1 MSNGTE
7 LGPSYAAG
15 EVERRVAARWA
26 ATEYGSPDAGPA
38 AAEAARA
45 ELPPFTI
52 IMPPPNVTGGLHVG
66 HALFVTLEDLLARR
80 ARMQGRATL
89 WLPGVDHAS
98 IAAQFVL
105 DKMIATE
112 GESRASLGRDRYL
125 ARMERFM
132 EETRGVILG
141 QFRRLGA
148 SADWSRTRFTMD
160 EGSAR
165 AVRTAFTTLY
175 ERGLAYR
182 TEALV
187 NWCPGCKTSV
197 SDLESIAVEEQG
209 SLWEIRYPLE
219 GGAADSGVVVATTRP
234 ETLLGDTGVAVHPDD
249 ARYAALI
256 GKRVMVPFVER
267 AVPIVADGF
276 VDRTFGTG
284 AVKLTPAHDPND
296 REAGLRHGLAAL
308 TILDESAHIVADAPA
323 PFAGMD
329 RFAARK
335 AIVAALEER
344 GQLVSVKPHVANP
357 ARCQRS
363 NDILEPRLRTQWF
376 IKAAPLAAKALAA
389 TREGKTRIIPTHFEK
404 TWEHWLTEIRDW
416 NVSRQLWWGHRIPA
430 WYCLDGHITVSAA
443 AEGPA
448 GCATCGAEADR
459 LTQESDIFDTW
470 FSSGLWPFSTLGWP
484 DETPDLAR
492 FYPSQV
498 METGH
503 DILFFWVA
511 RMMMLGI
518 ELMGEPPFET
528 IYLHGMVRDP
538 EGQKMSKTKGN
549 VVDPLSVI
557 DEIGADALRFAL
569 VAGTAPGADQ
579 RLSPEKLESARNF
592 MNKLWN
598 AARFVLGARPAE
610 ATSDRPDRDSSAAA
624 AGAFGRWLLSRR
636 HAAVADIERAIAG
649 YGFSEAAQRIY
660 DAIWAEYC
668 DQAIELAKVTL
679 SDEVRPAAERVAVW
693 WALVDALDTYL
704 RLLHPIAPFITEE
717 IWAALPREDGDAALL
732 ALAAWP
738 ALDTDATSNATHAA
752 DAAAIDEWLDLV
764 REVRAAR
771 TTAKLPASAWL
782 PLAVQAPTSL
792 VQVGEALTP
801 AIERLARV
809 RPLVIGTS
817 DTSAVHGA
825 SALLIVA
832 GPLTAHLAPP
842 VVDAA
847 TSAADQGR
855 RERDLAAARAQLA
868 AAEARLGDASFKAKA
883 PPSVVEGAERRVH
896 ELRDE
901 IARLSGGGV

>member
-1 MSNGTE
+1 VSAPRE
-7 LGPSYAAG
+7 LGSSYTPS
-15 EVERRVAARWA
+15 EIEPQVAARWA
-26 ATEYGSPDAGPA
+26 ASDYGNPESRDSVAKA
-38 AAEAARA
+38 D
-45 ELPPFTI
+45 LPPFTI

-80 ARMQGRATL
+80 ARMEGRPTL

-105 DKMIATE
+105 DKIIADE
-112 GESRASLGRDRYL
+112 GESRTSLGRERYL
-125 ARMERFM
+125 QRMHRFM
-132 EETRGVILG
+132 EETRGIILG

-148 SADWSRTRFTMD
+148 SADWGRTRFTMD
-160 EGSAR
+160 EVSSR
-165 AVRTAFTTLY
+165 AVRTAFATLY

-197 SDLESIAVEEQG
+197 SDLESIAVEERG
-209 SLWEIRYPLE
+209 NIWEIRYPLE
-219 GGAADSGVVVATTRP
+219 GGAPGEGIVVATTRP
-234 ETLLGDTGVAVHPDD
+234 ETLLGDTAVAVHPDD
-249 ARYAALI
+249 PRYAKLI
-256 GKRVMVPFVER
+256 GSRVIIP
-267 AVPIVADGF
+267 F
-276 VDRTFGTG
+276 VDRAAPILADDFVDQTFGTG
-284 AVKLTPAHDPND
+284 AVKVTPAHDPND
-296 REAGLRHGLAAL
+296 REVGLRHNLPAP
-308 TILDESAHIVADAPA
+308 TILDEAAHIVADAPK
-323 PFAGMD
+323 PFAGME

-335 AIVAALEER
+335 AIVAALEAL
-344 GQLVSVKPHVANP
+344 GLLVSVRPHTANP

-376 IKAAPLAAKALAA
+376 IRTKPLAEKALAA
-389 TREGKTRIIPTHFEK
+389 TRSGKTRIVPAHFEK

-430 WYCLDGHITVSAA
+430 WYCADNHITVSADE
-443 AEGPA
+443 EGPV
-448 GCATCGAEADR
+448 GCSDCGAPADR
-459 LTQESDIFDTW
+459 LVQESDIFDTW

-484 DETPDLAR
+484 DLTSDLKR
-492 FYPSQV
+492 YYPSQV

-549 VVDPLSVI
+549 VVDPLSLI

-569 VAGTAPGADQ
+569 VSGTAAGADQ

-610 ATSDRPDRDSSAAA
+610 VMGERSDARSAKEVAGEFGAWMSARISSA
-624 AGAFGRWLLSRR
+624 
-636 HAAVADIERAIAG
+636 IEDVDRNLAG

-679 SDEVRPAAERVAVW
+679 ADESRPAEERVAVW
-693 WALVDALDTYL
+693 WTLVDGLDALL
-704 RLLHPIAPFITEE
+704 RLLHPVAPFITEG
-717 IWAALPREDGDAALL
+717 IWEALPRRKGDGPLL
-732 ALAAWP
+732 ATAAWP
-738 ALDTDATSNATHAA
+738 APDAKGGDGAT
-752 DAAAIDEWLDLV
+752 AIDQWLELV

-771 TTAKLPASAWL
+771 TSTKLPAFAWM
-782 PLAVQAPTSL
+782 PLAVAAPATLAAS
-792 VQVGEALTP
+792 GERLRA

-809 RPLVIGTS
+809 RPLTIDSSLPAGEE
-817 DTSAVHGA
+817 GM
-825 SALLIVA
+825 LIVA
-832 GPLTAHLAPP
+832 GALTARLSPP
-842 VVDAA
+842 EADAS
-847 TSAADQGR
+847 TRDADRLR
-855 RERDLAAARAQLA
+855 RERELVAAKAQLA
-868 AAEARLGDASFKAKA
+868 AAEARLADPSFTGKA
-883 PPSVVEGAERRVH
+883 PATVVAGAERRVA

-901 IARLSGGGV
+901 IARLEQGA

>member
-1 MSNGTE
+1 MSAPRE
-7 LGPSYAAG
+7 LGSSYTPS
-15 EVERRVAARWA
+15 EIEPQVAARWA
-26 ATEYGSPDAGPA
+26 ASDYGNPEGRDSIAKAD
-38 AAEAARA
+38 
-45 ELPPFTI
+45 LPPFTI

-80 ARMQGRATL
+80 ARMEGRPTL

-105 DKMIATE
+105 DKIIADE
-112 GESRASLGRDRYL
+112 GESRTSLGRERYL
-125 ARMERFM
+125 QRMHRFM
-132 EETRGVILG
+132 EETRGIILG

-148 SADWSRTRFTMD
+148 SADWGRTRFTMD
-160 EGSAR
+160 EVSSR
-165 AVRTAFTTLY
+165 AVRTAFATLY

-197 SDLESIAVEEQG
+197 SDLESIAVEERG
-209 SLWEIRYPLE
+209 SIWEIRYPLE
-219 GGAADSGVVVATTRP
+219 GGAPGDGVVVATTRP
-234 ETLLGDTGVAVHPDD
+234 ETLLGDTAIAVHPDD
-249 ARYAALI
+249 PRYAKLI
-256 GKRVMVPFVER
+256 GSRVIVPFVDR
-267 AVPIVADGF
+267 AVPILGDDF
-276 VDRTFGTG
+276 VEKTFGTG
-284 AVKLTPAHDPND
+284 AVKVTPAHDPND
-296 REAGLRHGLAAL
+296 REVGLRHNLPAP
-308 TILDESAHIVADAPA
+308 TILDEAAHIVADAPK
-323 PFAGMD
+323 PFAGME

-335 AIVAALEER
+335 AIVAALDAL
-344 GQLVSVKPHVANP
+344 GLLVSVRPHTANP

-376 IKAAPLAAKALAA
+376 IRTKPLAEKALAA
-389 TREGKTRIIPTHFEK
+389 TRSGKTRIVPAHFEK

-430 WYCLDGHITVSAA
+430 WYCADGHITVSAD
-443 AEGPA
+443 AEGPSR
-448 GCATCGAEADR
+448 CRECGAPADR
-459 LTQESDIFDTW
+459 LVQESDIFDTW

-484 DETPDLAR
+484 DQTSDLKR
-492 FYPSQV
+492 YYPSQV

-538 EGQKMSKTKGN
+538 EGRKMSKTKGN
-549 VVDPLSVI
+549 VVDPLSLI

-569 VAGTAPGADQ
+569 VSGTAAGADQ
-579 RLSPEKLESARNF
+579 RLSPEKLENARNF

-610 ATSDRPDRDSSAAA
+610 VTGDRPGARTSPLA
-624 AGAFGRWLLSRR
+624 AGEFGAWMSARIS
-636 HAAVADIERAIAG
+636 RAIDDVDRTLAG

-679 SDEVRPAAERVAVW
+679 ADGSRPAEERVAVW
-693 WALVDALDTYL
+693 WTLVDGLDALL
-704 RLLHPIAPFITEE
+704 HLLHPVTPFITEG
-717 IWAALPREDGDAALL
+717 IWEALPRREGDGQLL
-732 ALAAWP
+732 ATAAWP
-738 ALDTDATSNATHAA
+738 VPDAEGGDGAT
-752 DAAAIDEWLDLV
+752 AIDQWLELV

-771 TTAKLPASAWL
+771 TSTKLPASAWM
-782 PLAVQAPTSL
+782 PLAVAAPAPLAAS
-792 VQVGEALTP
+792 GERLRA

-809 RPLVIGTS
+809 RPLTIDSSLPAGQ
-817 DTSAVHGA
+817 DGM
-825 SALLIVA
+825 LIVA
-832 GPLTAHLAPP
+832 GALTARLTPP
-842 VVDAA
+842 EADAS
-847 TSAADQGR
+847 THDADRLR
-855 RERDLAAARAQLA
+855 RERELVAAKTQLA
-868 AAEARLGDASFKAKA
+868 AAEARLADPSFTGKA
-883 PPSVVEGAERRVH
+883 PATVVAGAERRVA

-901 IARLSGGGV
+901 IARLEQGA

>member
-1 MSNGTE
+1 MSATHQ
-7 LGPSYAAG
+7 LGPSYSPA
-15 EVERRVAARWA
+15 EIEPNVAARWA
-26 ATEYGSPDAGPA
+26 ASDYGAPDG
-38 AAEAARA
+38 ETSGGRGD
-45 ELPPFTI
+45 LPPYTI

-80 ARMQGRATL
+80 ARMQGRPTL

-105 DKMIATE
+105 DKIIASE
-112 GESRASLGRDRYL
+112 GESRASLGREGYL

-132 EETRGVILG
+132 EETRDTILS

-160 EGSAR
+160 EVSSR
-165 AVRTAFTTLY
+165 AVRTAFATLY

-182 TEALV
+182 SEALV

-197 SDLESIAVEEQG
+197 SDLESIATEEQG
-209 SLWEIRYPLE
+209 SIWEIRYPLE
-219 GGAADSGVVVATTRP
+219 GEEADSGVVVATTRP

-249 ARYAALI
+249 PRYAALV
-256 GKRVMVPFVER
+256 GKRVIVPFVER
-267 AVPIVADGF
+267 PVPIVADDF

-296 REAGLRHGLAAL
+296 REAGLRHGLAAP
-308 TILDESAHIVADAPA
+308 TILDESARIIADAPA

-344 GQLVSVKPHVANP
+344 GQLVSVKPHTANP

-376 IKAAPLAAKALAA
+376 IRTKPLAEKALAA
-389 TREGKTRIIPTHFEK
+389 TREGKTRIVPAHFEK

-430 WYCLDGHITVSAA
+430 WYCADGHTTVSDR
-443 AEGPA
+443 AEGPT
-448 GCATCGAEADR
+448 GCATCGAEADL

-484 DETPDLAR
+484 EQTPDLAR
-492 FYPSQV
+492 YYPSQV

-569 VAGTAPGADQ
+569 VSGTAAGADQ
-579 RLSPEKLESARNF
+579 RLSAERLEAARNF

-598 AARFVLGARPAE
+598 AARYVLMSRPGE
-610 ATSDRPDRDSSAAA
+610 ATGGRPSANEATAA
-624 AGAFGRWLLSRR
+624 AGDFGAWLAGRTAS
-636 HAAVADIERAIAG
+636 AVGDVDRAIAG
-649 YGFSEAAQRIY
+649 YAFSEAAQRVY
-660 DAIWAEYC
+660 DAIWGDFC

-679 SDEVRPAAERVAVW
+679 GDEGRSAAERVATW
-693 WALVDALDTYL
+693 WALVDALDARL
-704 RLLHPIAPFITEE
+704 RLLHPIAPFISEG
-717 IWAALPREDGDAALL
+717 IWEALPHRDEDPSLL
-732 ALAAWP
+732 AVAAWP
-738 ALDTDATSNATHAA
+738 EHGHAVDPA
-752 DAAAIDEWLDLV
+752 RAESAAAIERWLDLV
-764 REVRAAR
+764 REVRATR
-771 TTAKLPASAWL
+771 TATKAPAGAWL
-782 PLAVQAPTSL
+782 PLTVATAAPL
-792 VQVGEALTP
+792 AAVGERLAD
-801 AIERLARV
+801 AIGRLARV
-809 RPLVIGTS
+809 RPLRIAVG
-817 DTSAVHGA
+817 DLSANDGA
-825 SALLIVA
+825 LIVA
-832 GPLTAHLAPP
+832 GPLTARLQLPEADH
-842 VVDAA
+842 AA
-847 TSAADQGR
+847 LAADRAR
-855 RERDLAAARAQLA
+855 RERDLAAARTQLA
-868 AAEARLGDASFKAKA
+868 ATEARLADPAFAGKA
-883 PPSVVEGAERRVH
+883 PAKVVEGTRRRIE
-896 ELRDE
+896 ELRGE
-901 IARLSGGGV
+901 ITRLEGEQR